1 MDKMH
6 LTDESFEDKGD
17 AAVAASDLL
26 TKARAGQ
33 LESA

>member
-1 MDKMH
+1 MH
-6 LTDESFEDKGD
+6 LTDQSFADKGD

-26 TKARAGQ
+26 NAARHGK